1 MELSRKEQ
9 DVDRRLKR
17 LIDELSTAI
26 GNSISGSEEVG
37 KVVAKMKS
45 DGYDLVMVLNASI
58 AIKERE
64 SAQLTPLNRADDSG
78 SCKFNSDDLQFLRE
92 LHIRINE

>member
-9 DVDRRLKR
+9 VVDRKLKR
-17 LIDELSTAI
+17 LVDELSTAI

-37 KVVAKMKS
+37 RVVAKIKS

-64 SAQLTPLNRADDSG
+64 TTQLTSLNRADDPG
-78 SCKFNSDDLQFLRE
+78 GCRFNSDDLQFLRE

>member
-1 MELSRKEQ
+1 MELSRKERV
-9 DVDRRLKR
+9 VDRELKR

-37 KVVAKMKS
+37 KVVAKIKS

-64 SAQLTPLNRADDSG
+64 TAPSTPLNRADDSG
-78 SCKFNSDDLQFLRE
+78 GCRFNSDDLRFLRE

>member
-64 SAQLTPLNRADDSG
+64 SASLSRADDSG
-78 SCKFNSDDLQFLRE
+78 RCKFSGDDLQFLRE
-92 LHIRINE
+92 LHIRVNG